1 VSLSL
6 SGLAS
11 GNLVLSGA
19 NITDIMGVGTTTK
32 TIGEQTFN
40 PGTYYVQVYQSGSP
54 AWYTLNV
61 SGVVTSPVLTAALA
75 NDTAP
80 NGLTNNDRLTKD
92 PTILG
97 QVSTDRAISYLKA
110 GLDNTPS
117 QNFVDVTAALQPNGQ
132 FTLTPAIL
140 QQING
145 GVALTDGTYT
155 LHLQLQDAYNLSA
168 TQDLTFTLDT
178 AVAPP
183 TSVKLAPDS
192 DSGQSNS
199 DGVTN
204 HSSPTVIG
212 NAEAGSII
220 QILSNGQIIGQTT
233 VAFDGS
239 WQVQLNSLANGTY
252 SMIATAT
259 DAAGNIR
266 CCLHS
271 TSSCN

>member
-1 VSLSL
+1 
-6 SGLAS
+6 
-11 GNLVLSGA
+11 
-19 NITDIMGVGTTTK
+19 
-32 TIGEQTFN
+32 
-40 PGTYYVQVYQSGSP
+40 
-54 AWYTLNV
+54 
-61 SGVVTSPVLTAALA
+61 
-75 NDTAP
+75 
-80 NGLTNNDRLTKD
+80 
-92 PTILG
+92 
-97 QVSTDRAISYLKA
+97 
-110 GLDNTPS
+110 
-117 QNFVDVTAALQPNGQ
+117 
-132 FTLTPAIL
+132 
-140 QQING
+140 
-145 GVALTDGTYT
+145 
-155 LHLQLQDAYNLSA
+155 LQLQDAYNLSA